1 MYEPVRAPQEIW
13 GYEGLVDYRIS
24 ETLNVIATY
33 SYVEGKNT
41 EADVYLGSRQISPP
55 KATANVNWKPSDTL
69 SLTVSYLYVGD
80 RKRFSPTADGDSV
93 GDHGPISSYNIVNL
107 S

>member
-1 MYEPVRAPQEIW
+1 MIVRAPQEIW

-33 SYVEGKNT
+33 SYVEGKIPKLMCT
-41 EADVYLGSRQISPP
+41 LARQMSPP

-80 RKRFSPTADGDSV
+80 RKRFSPNADGDYV
-93 GDHGPISSYNIVNL
+93 GDQGPISTTIL
-107 S
+107 LT